1 MKARIAP
8 ELRTVVA
15 MLDYLPLHAVD
26 AYLLAEASKNG
37 RKELAKVEGIAERI
51 GGECEGADAFTVA
64 LAALRFARQ
73 VLVETATSAHPMFT
87 N

>member
-1 MKARIAP
+1 MNRIDP
-8 ELRTVVA
+8 KLRTVVA

-26 AYLLAEASKNG
+26 AYLLAEASKDG
-37 RKELAKVEGIAERI
+37 KMELAKVEGIAERI
-51 GGECEGADAFTVA
+51 EGECEGADAFTVA

-73 VLVETATSAHPMFT
+73 VLIETATSAHPILT